1 MKKLL
6 FAAALAVTLCA
17 CGNTSK
23 NDNILKKAEALLDN
37 RPDSAQMIL
46 ETLYPYSRLNDGQK
60 ARCGVLLAE
69 ARLGQDKSFASD
81 SLLDNSM
88 AYYEN
93 SGDTSS
99 LLLSYRLAVH
109 RAKWRG
115 QQDSMSYY
123 LERAVRFAV
132 HGSKEQLYELYID
145 FAGMYSEP
153 YAGKDYSKAII
164 YARKAL
170 ECAATDEQKAYA
182 FNHVG
187 VCFSF
192 MGMSDSASHYMEK
205 AIGFSLKDSERRN
218 YTGYALNYAN
228 IPGVDFKKA
237 KEYLS
242 AVPDTN
248 SFGRLLTLGY
258 LYLNNGQIDMA
269 KRCCDRAAAV
279 SVTRRYSINTYN
291 SLRTLNAC
299 VKYAMSEEV
308 SPGGNIVSMNDSV
321 MQITSMNKA
330 RNEEMAEGNLL
341 QQKYINDLKARNRLY
356 AALAISGVFLCVI
369 VFFLYELRSK
379 NRYIRLRKELDGSRI
394 NQIRAYEESSG
405 LGNGGGNAG
414 IVEFWRQRVGMCK
427 ENFARTGWMRKLQ
440 SLEAQGLSAKSTFL
454 PPLERER
461 LRNALFEEFTDFVID
476 VKSAGEGVNLDDIS
490 LCLFNV
496 LKVNNATISM
506 CMGVSE
512 NAIRTR
518 KSRLKEKLNPDM
530 YQFVFGK

>member
-1 MKKLL
+1 MLL
-6 FAAALAVTLCA
+6 
-17 CGNTSK
+17 
-23 NDNILKKAEALLDN
+23 EN

-46 ETLYPYSRLNDGQK
+46 EMLYPYSRLNDGQK

-81 SLLDNSM
+81 SLLDCSM

-99 LLLSYRLAVH
+99 LLLSYRLAAH

-115 QQDSMSYY
+115 RQDSMAYY
-123 LERAVRFAV
+123 LEKAVRFAAAA
-132 HGSKEQLYELYID
+132 SKEQLYGLYTD
-145 FAGMYSEP
+145 LAGMYSEP

-170 ECAATDEQKAYA
+170 ACAATDDRKAYA

-258 LYLNNGQIDMA
+258 LYLNNGQNVVA
-269 KRCCDRAAAV
+269 
-279 SVTRRYSINTYN
+279 T
-291 SLRTLNAC
+291 
-299 VKYAMSEEV
+299 E
-308 SPGGNIVSMNDSV
+308 
-321 MQITSMNKA
+321 
-330 RNEEMAEGNLL
+330 
-341 QQKYINDLKARNRLY
+341 
-356 AALAISGVFLCVI
+356 
-369 VFFLYELRSK
+369 
-379 NRYIRLRKELDGSRI
+379 
-394 NQIRAYEESSG
+394 
-405 LGNGGGNAG
+405 
-414 IVEFWRQRVGMCK
+414 
-427 ENFARTGWMRKLQ
+427 
-440 SLEAQGLSAKSTFL
+440 
-454 PPLERER
+454 PPL
-461 LRNALFEEFTDFVID
+461 
-476 VKSAGEGVNLDDIS
+476 
-490 LCLFNV
+490 C
-496 LKVNNATISM
+496 
-506 CMGVSE
+506 
-512 NAIRTR
+512 
-518 KSRLKEKLNPDM
+518 P
-530 YQFVFGK
+530 

>member
-1 MKKLL
+1 M

-69 ARLGQDKSFASD
+69 ARLGQDKSFASN

-99 LLLSYRLAVH
+99 MLLSYRLAAH

-132 HGSKEQLYELYID
+132 HGSKEQLYGLYTD
-145 FAGMYSEP
+145 LAGMYSEP

-164 YARKAL
+164 YAHKAL
-170 ECAATDEQKAYA
+170 ACAATDDQKAYA

-248 SFGRLLTLGY
+248 SFGLLLTLGY

-279 SVTRRYSINTYN
+279 SVKRRYSINTYN
-291 SLRTLNAC
+291 SLRTLDAC
-299 VKYAMSEEV
+299 VKYAMGKEV
-308 SPGGNIVSMNDSV
+308 PPGGNIVSMNDSV
-321 MQITSMNKA
+321 MQTTSMSKA

-356 AALAISGVFLCVI
+356 AALALSGVFLCII

-394 NQIRAYEESSG
+394 SQIRAYEESSG
-405 LGNGGGNAG
+405 LGNGDGNADMA
-414 IVEFWRQRVGMCK
+414 EFWRRRVGICK
-427 ENFARTGWMRKLQ
+427 ENFARTGWIRKLQ
-440 SLEAQGLSAKSTFL
+440 SLEAQGMSAKSSFL

-506 CMGVSE
+506 CMAASE